1 MKRAMLIIVAGLLLA
16 GVAYGCLYMTRTAQA
31 RRANAAAH
39 PELVWL
45 KREFGLS
52 QQEFARI
59 RNLHEAYLPDCAR
72 MCAKIEAANTELEAL
87 VLKTNQITL
96 EISEKL
102 SDIGRIRQECQTR
115 MLSHFYAVSR
125 SMPEEQG
132 RRYLAQMQ
140 KLTSLSNMR
149 HDAGQVQTAH
159 GH

>member
-1 MKRAMLIIVAGLLLA
+1 MLIIVAGLLLA

-31 RRANAAAH
+31 RRANAAEH

-87 VLKTNQITL
+87 VLKTNQVTPRNFG
-96 EISEKL
+96 EAF
-102 SDIGRIRQECQTR
+102 RHRQD
-115 MLSHFYAVSR
+115 SPG
-125 SMPEEQG
+125 MPNPDAESLL
-132 RRYLAQMQ
+132 RRQPFNAGGAGPPVLG
-140 KLTSLSNMR
+140 SN
-149 HDAGQVQTAH
+149 AEAH
-159 GH
+159 VIVEHAT

>member
-1 MKRAMLIIVAGLLLA
+1 MKRAILIIFAGLLLA
-16 GVAYGCLYMTRTAQA
+16 GVAYGCVYLVRTAKA
-31 RRANAAAH
+31 RATDAAEH
-39 PELVWL
+39 PELIWL
-45 KREFGLS
+45 TREFGLT

-59 RNLHEAYLPDCAR
+59 RDLHEAYIPDCAR

-87 VLKTNQITL
+87 VIKTNQVTP

-102 SDIGRIRQECQTR
+102 SEIGRIRQECQTR
-115 MLSHFYAVSR
+115 MLNHFYAVSR

-149 HDAGQVQTAH
+149 HDPGQVQTAH